1 MRRGIVTMLSA
12 TAVTSAVMAMAG
24 FAAPAHAGTRL
35 APPGKAHAAQSLPVT
50 ATVSYAGYEASNR
63 DFRFIHAVISVPNQ
77 PVVSAP
83 PGRPA
88 GRPSADVPD
97 DFLYPQA
104 YIQLSNGS
112 QGSGDTYARTGIETC
127 LVAENLDPGFI
138 CPTGVQWVAFV
149 ETFVNSTTPQFAH
162 FVPLDAN
169 QGDGIEFSI
178 YYPQQGTA
186 VYFTITA
193 PSCSTGRLTAASQ
206 CVLHFQAPLSG
217 PVFDHAA
224 GLADYTNN
232 GGTPIPLPSSTQQ
245 FRITQFQQGAVTT
258 DAGNK
263 GSWTG
268 PWVTSRIDA
277 TSNGLP
283 FPQGTVEASPSY
295 LWTDGAVA
303 NGAARN
309 NDAFGVWERA

>member
-12 TAVTSAVMAMAG
+12 AAVTSAVMAITG
-24 FAAPAHAGTRL
+24 FAAPAHASTR
-35 APPGKAHAAQSLPVT
+35 AVPPGKAHEARSQPVI
-50 ATVSYAGYEASNR
+50 ATSSYAGYEASGR

-77 PVVSAP
+77 PQAP
-83 PGRPA
+83 PPSTRPA
-88 GRPSADVPD
+88 GRRPANVPD
-97 DFLYPQA
+97 GFLYPQA

-138 CPTGVQWVAFV
+138 CPTGVQWVAFI
-149 ETFVNSTTPQFAH
+149 ETFINSTTPVFAH

-169 QGDGIEFSI
+169 QGDGIGFSI

-186 VYFTITA
+186 VYFTLYA
-193 PSCSTGRLTAASQ
+193 PSGA
-206 CVLHFQAPLSG
+206 VLQFQAPVSG

-232 GGTPIPLPSSTQQ
+232 GGTPIPLPVGTQQ
-245 FRITQFQQGAVTT
+245 FRMTQFQQGAVTT
-258 DAGNK
+258 DAGDK

-268 PWVTSRIDA
+268 PWVTSQVEA

-309 NDAFGVWERA
+309 SDAFGVWERA

>member
-1 MRRGIVTMLSA
+1 MRRGIATILSA
-12 TAVTSAVMAMAG
+12 TAVTSAVMAIAG
-24 FAAPAHAGTRL
+24 FAAPASAGAT
-35 APPGKAHAAQSLPVT
+35 PTGKAHEGRSLPVI
-50 ATVSYAGYEASNR
+50 ATSSFAGYENSNR
-63 DFRFIHAVISVPNQ
+63 DFRFIHAVISVPDQ
-77 PVVSAP
+77 PVSP
-83 PGRPA
+83 PPTSRLA
-88 GRPSADVPD
+88 GRRSSDSPAA
-97 DFLYPQA
+97 FQYPQA

-112 QGSGDTYARTGIETC
+112 LASGDTYARTGIETC

-138 CPTGVQWVAFV
+138 CPTGVQWVAFI
-149 ETFVNSTTPQFAH
+149 ETFINSDTPEFSH

-169 QGDGIEFSI
+169 QGDGVGFSI
-178 YYPQQGTA
+178 YYAPQGLG
-186 VYFTITA
+186 VSFTLYA
-193 PSCSTGRLTAASQ
+193 PSGSVDQ
-206 CVLHFQAPLSG
+206 FQAPMPG
-217 PVFDHAA
+217 AIFDHAA

-232 GGTPIPLPSSTQQ
+232 GGTPIPLPVGTQP

-268 PWVTSRIDA
+268 PWVTSQIEA
-277 TSNGLP
+277 TSNALP